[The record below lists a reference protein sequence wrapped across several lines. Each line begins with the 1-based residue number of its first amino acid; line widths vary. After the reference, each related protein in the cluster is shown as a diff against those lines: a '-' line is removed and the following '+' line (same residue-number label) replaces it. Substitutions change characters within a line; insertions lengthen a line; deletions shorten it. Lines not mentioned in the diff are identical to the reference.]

1 MDEKAL
7 MQHMTSSVATKCDQ
21 VLTMELK
28 RNVVDIVNKALD
40 PLKSRIEAQISN
52 KMNNSEQVHTYI
64 KDSLNSTAWGTSI
77 YKKMIFAAIFI
88 ICD

>member
-52 KMNNSEQVHTYI
+52 KMNNSEQVHT
-64 KDSLNSTAWGTSI
+64 
-77 YKKMIFAAIFI
+77 
-88 ICD
+88 